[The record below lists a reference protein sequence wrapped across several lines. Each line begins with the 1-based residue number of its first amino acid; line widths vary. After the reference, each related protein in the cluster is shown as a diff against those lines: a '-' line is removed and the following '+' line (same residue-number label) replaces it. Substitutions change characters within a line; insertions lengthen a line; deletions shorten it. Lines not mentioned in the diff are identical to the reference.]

1 MKIKDIAEE
10 TKYFSIIA
18 DKVTDRYSN
27 KKNLLL
33 CLRYLNIS
41 HKIGVPVI
49 EETFLD
55 SNYIQGTP
63 TEKVIGN
70 NMLKLLADHGF
81 NAKDCRG
88 QPYGSAA
95 VMSSQTK
102 GASSVIKNEK
112 PLADWVHCRNNA

>member
-1 MKIKDIAEE
+1 MKIKDIVEE

-18 DKVTDRYSN
+18 DEVTDRYSN
-27 KKNLLL
+27 KKILLL

-55 SNYIQGTP
+55 SNYIQGRP
-63 TEKVIGN
+63 TEKIIGN
-70 NMLKLLADHGF
+70 HMLKLLADHEF

-88 QPYGSAA
+88 
-95 VMSSQTK
+95 
-102 GASSVIKNEK
+102 
-112 PLADWVHCRNNA
+112 